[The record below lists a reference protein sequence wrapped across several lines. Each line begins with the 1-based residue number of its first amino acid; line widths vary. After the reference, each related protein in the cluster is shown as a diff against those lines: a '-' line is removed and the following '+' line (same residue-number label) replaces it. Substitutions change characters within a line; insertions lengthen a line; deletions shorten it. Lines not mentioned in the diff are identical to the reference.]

1 MKTTVQSNVVINLI
15 RTITMTLLSFV
26 TFPMVTRI
34 LGDSALGSFSW
45 ATSFVYYFTILAKI
59 SIPNIAVREC
69 AKIKN
74 DPDKLSMK
82 IQEFFILQCIM
93 TLISFTLMSV
103 IVFSIP
109 LFKENNIDQLI
120 FIVSMNF
127 LCATFAFEWVF
138 TALGKQTYLAIRS
151 IVILAFVDI
160 LIFALIRYKE
170 NLFLYAFL
178 TTSVNLLTVVS
189 NLIYLPKLIK
199 FKKTRKYNFKQYIPA
214 LSILFLISVFASI
227 YDKTDSFILGII
239 DPSKAQVGSYVV
251 GMKAVEIIIGI
262 IVALG
267 GVFTPKASE
276 FIEQNDEQKFA
287 NLIKFSINICFII
300 VVPSIALLISMA
312 NPITSLMAGTVG
324 YKDAATILISL
335 ASLCLTFSLSQIIY
349 TQILIPMKK
358 EKIYLYAI
366 IAGSILNIASSLL
379 FGLLVFKDNPGVGIS
394 IATAIS
400 DLIVL
405 IILIVKTWKDVKNNL
420 FNFNNLKILILGGII
435 FLVSYFVGPLIFNA
449 SFEVVDYQFALLI
462 ELISMFMI
470 SLIIYVL
477 GLLISKEKLV
487 RSIIHK

>member
-1 MKTTVQSNVVINLI
+1 
-15 RTITMTLLSFV
+15 
-26 TFPMVTRI
+26 
-34 LGDSALGSFSW
+34 
-45 ATSFVYYFTILAKI
+45 
-59 SIPNIAVREC
+59 
-69 AKIKN
+69 
-74 DPDKLSMK
+74 
-82 IQEFFILQCIM
+82 
-93 TLISFTLMSV
+93 
-103 IVFSIP
+103 
-109 LFKENNIDQLI
+109 
-120 FIVSMNF
+120 
-127 LCATFAFEWVF
+127 
-138 TALGKQTYLAIRS
+138 
-151 IVILAFVDI
+151 
-160 LIFALIRYKE
+160 
-170 NLFLYAFL
+170 
-178 TTSVNLLTVVS
+178 
-189 NLIYLPKLIK
+189 
-199 FKKTRKYNFKQYIPA
+199 
-214 LSILFLISVFASI
+214 
-227 YDKTDSFILGII
+227 
-239 DPSKAQVGSYVV
+239 
-251 GMKAVEIIIGI
+251 MKAVEIIIGI

-300 VVPSIALLISMA
+300 VIPSIALLISMA

-324 YKDAATILISL
+324 YKDASTILISL